1 MTPALPATIVGAAE
15 VKNYLDP
22 SVLSFQ
28 PTPTS
33 LSNLQQKYIERCMP
47 DFQKPSWQAGLKDA
61 YLHA

>member
-1 MTPALPATIVGAAE
+1 MIPALPATIVGAVE

-33 LSNLQQKYIERCMP
+33 LSNSQQKYIEQCMP
-47 DFQKPSWQAGLKDA
+47 DFQ
-61 YLHA
+61 